1 MTRAIATDLNI
12 ASDRPETARISALH
26 ARAFG
31 PGRFART
38 AYRLREG
45 TAEFSPF
52 CRVCR
57 VDGQLAAAVRFTP
70 ILIGGKGGA
79 LLLGPLAV
87 DPAFANQ
94 GHGRGLVATALE
106 AARTAGI
113 ALVVLVG
120 DEPYYARLSFRP
132 VPRGRS
138 CCRAR
143 SIRIGCWLPSSRST
157 RSLAIQ
163 ALLLPTWRPLRRR
176 SIAPQ
181 PLASSDIPRRNCAR
195 RVAASSSRLWS
206 LPERI
211 MRAPMPM

>member
-1 MTRAIATDLNI
+1 VVSKVAHILVRQAL
-12 ASDRPETARISALH
+12 PEDSADIHALH

-45 TAEFSPF
+45 TAEVSPF

-57 VDGQLAAAVRFTP
+57 IDGQLAAAVRFTP

-106 AARTAGI
+106 TARAAGI

-120 DEPYYARLSFRP
+120 DEPYYARLGFRP
-132 VPRGRS
+132 VPRGQIMLPGPVDPDRLLAAELAADALADYS
-138 CCRAR
+138 GLIAADRA
-143 SIRIGCWLPSSRST
+143 
-157 RSLAIQ
+157 A
-163 ALLLPTWRPLRRR
+163 
-176 SIAPQ
+176 
-181 PLASSDIPRRNCAR
+181 
-195 RVAASSSRLWS
+195 
-206 LPERI
+206 
-211 MRAPMPM
+211 

>member
-1 MTRAIATDLNI
+1 VLSGASKIAVRQAL
-12 ASDRPETARISALH
+12 PEDGADIRALH

-57 VDGQLAAAVRFTP
+57 IDGQLAAAVRFTP
-70 ILIGGKGGA
+70 LLIGGRSGA

-106 AARTAGI
+106 AARNAGI

-120 DEPYYARLSFRP
+120 DEPYYARLGFRP
-132 VPRGRS
+132 IPRGQ
-138 CCRAR
+138 
-143 SIRIGCWLPSSRST
+143 IILPG
-157 RSLAIQ
+157 
-163 ALLLPTWRPLRRR
+163 PV
-176 SIAPQ
+176 
-181 PLASSDIPRRNCAR
+181 D
-195 RVAASSSRLWS
+195 
-206 LPERI
+206 PERLLAAELSAGALAGYSGLVSAD
-211 MRAPMPM
+211 RAAPAA